1 MKNTKD
7 FMRLVKLLKEG
18 GMMSHRLIKR
28 HVDYALRTGDKSRLY
43 EFLEANPIYI
53 AMAQRNIEQAEYNK
67 LNNPFP
73 YPEPDDAQ
81 EYLSGPL
88 NLGYVN
94 PQHDMFGVDYNVF
107 CLPVIVPGRVG
118 SGKSQFIKYCLIQ
131 ILRKSRRFKVII
143 PDLKGK
149 EYRNLLA
156 YCKNLK
162 VLTNNEIKLN
172 PLQAPNW
179 MSIMEYVL
187 FFSKVFTRENYLLTT
202 SESIIIELLEHI
214 YKKRGIFDGSNN
226 WPNFRDLYNVVS
238 NRLDTEKSF
247 RYRDVYLLLKN
258 RLETYIRLGPFN
270 CLQGIPD
277 DVWRTQNIVLELGK
291 GFTDNMYSYLVSH
304 IAGLNST
311 YNIDHGLVGA
321 KLRTLLIVDEGRIL
335 FKPRDQTVFG
345 DSYIN
350 ELSTRFRDPGIG
362 MILSSQETSSFNQ
375 TIRSISFT
383 KVCFPLTDGD
393 DVSFIKQSFGLS
405 KQQTDH
411 LFKLPRFGQ
420 AVVRYGGY
428 ENPFLLAVP
437 HLNLKKVITD
447 EVVQKRMAEFYAD
460 LNAKMKDV
468 KIPMFAHQQPQAI
481 PPQAASLLYFLS
493 NEPFTKISKMTN
505 APGFKSPAEVGK
517 MLEWLEKAGLVRREQ
532 HRVSKR
538 GRKSVFAVLTPK
550 AYEYLGKKQ
559 IVGKGDFEH
568 KLYQFLICR
577 KLENDGLQ
585 TKIEGRI
592 SGFGKLIDV
601 LARSK
606 DGQYV
611 AYEVT
616 LHFENIISNIRQDLE
631 SGASKVFIVARDRES
646 MQRAQKAVNANP
658 EFGDH
663 VEFVTIDQFF
673 D

>member
-1 MKNTKD
+1 M
-7 FMRLVKLLKEG
+7 FFVCRSLFQEEW
-18 GMMSHRLIKR
+18 
-28 HVDYALRTGDKSRLY
+28 ALAR
-43 EFLEANPIYI
+43 AN
-53 AMAQRNIEQAEYNK
+53 
-67 LNNPFP
+67 
-73 YPEPDDAQ
+73 
-81 EYLSGPL
+81 LS
-88 NLGYVN
+88 N
-94 PQHDMFGVDYNVF
+94 M
-107 CLPVIVPGRVG
+107 
-118 SGKSQFIKYCLIQ
+118 CLIQ
-131 ILRKSRRFKVII
+131 ILRKPRRFNVII

-226 WPNFRDLYNVVS
+226 WPNFRDLYTVVS
-238 NRLDTEKSF
+238 NRLDHEKSF
-247 RYRDVYLLLKN
+247 RFRDVYLLLKN
-258 RLETYIRLGPFN
+258 RLETYIRMDCFN
-270 CLQGIPD
+270 CRHGIPD
-277 DVWRTQNIVLELGK
+277 EIWRTQNIVLELGK

-304 IAGLNST
+304 IAGLNYT
-311 YNIDHGLVGA
+311 YNIDHGLVGS

-335 FKPRDQTVFG
+335 FRPRDQTVFG

-362 MILSSQETSSFNQ
+362 LILSSQETSSFNQ
-375 TIRSISFT
+375 TIRSISYT
-383 KVCFPLTDGD
+383 KVCFPLTDGE
-393 DVSFIKQSFGLS
+393 DVSFVKQSFGLS

-447 EVVQKRMAEFYAD
+447 EDVQKRMAEFYAD
-460 LNAKMKDV
+460 LKAKMKDV

-493 NEPFTKISKMTN
+493 NEPFTKISMMTS

-517 MLEWLEKAGLVRREQ
+517 ALEWLEKAGLVRREQ

-568 KLYQFLICR
+568 KLYQFLIRR

-585 TKIEGRI
+585 AVIEGRI

-601 LARSK
+601 LAKSN
-606 DGQYV
+606 DGQYA

-631 SGASKVFIVARDRES
+631 SGASKVFIVARDRAG